1 MTPAERAP
9 RTGRAG
15 RSARALAG
23 ALLAAALVGCGGD
36 EEEDARGTAGP
47 NCGALLASCDGKTGT
62 TNEEQIAI
70 LDCVETAKGA
80 TDDASCSDKRL
91 LCEAYCK

>member
-9 RTGRAG
+9 RARRAPH
-15 RSARALAG
+15 AVAVLAFAALALG
-23 ALLAAALVGCGGD
+23 GCGGD
-36 EEEDARGTAGP
+36 DDEDARGTAGP